1 MYSSS
6 FSYSLGTVN
15 IQVGLAHFS
24 VSIIEPCIASG
35 LAQYVVVPS
44 IIANISPMISPAI
57 WDKGRC
63 ETILSKLVLDMWW
76 LI

>member
-24 VSIIEPCIASG
+24 VSIIEPYIASG
-35 LAQYVVVPS
+35 LAQYAVVPLLKGN
-44 IIANISPMISPAI
+44 IIAIHAPAI
-57 WDKGRC
+57 WDNGRW
-63 ETILSKLVLDMWW
+63 ETILSKQVFGTC
-76 LI
+76 